1 MHDRMLSKNELKYI
15 QSLCQKK
22 QRQASGL
29 FIAEGPK
36 IVDEL
41 LNSYFTVNKVYA
53 TDEWDAGKLTDLSIL
68 TRVSADELAK
78 ISGLQTPQQVLAV
91 ARQYWPDAAPHLN
104 QKITLVLDGI
114 QDPGNLGT
122 IIRIADW
129 FGIQEIVCSLD
140 TVDCYNPKVVQ
151 ATMGSL
157 LRVKIW
163 YEALPA
169 FLAKQQMPILGA
181 LLSGQSVYATQ
192 VDDPSLLV
200 IGNEAKG
207 IREELLPLINQP
219 ISIPGKG
226 GAESLNAGVATGILV
241 SHLLH

>member
-1 MHDRMLSKNELKYI
+1 MLSKNELKYI

-41 LNSYFTVNKVYA
+41 LISHFTVNKVYA
-53 TDEWDAGKLTDLSIL
+53 TDEWDAGKLADPSIL
-68 TRVSADELAK
+68 TRVSAHELAK

-91 ARQYWPDAAPHLN
+91 ARQYWPDAAPLLN
-104 QKITLVLDGI
+104 RKITLVLDGI

-192 VDDPSLLV
+192 VDAPSLLV

>member
-1 MHDRMLSKNELKYI
+1 MLSKNELKYI

-41 LNSYFTVNKVYA
+41 LNSHFTVNKVYA
-53 TDEWDAGKLTDLSIL
+53 TDEWDAGKLADPSIL
-68 TRVSADELAK
+68 TRVSAHELAK

-91 ARQYWPDAAPHLN
+91 ARQYWPDAVPQLN

-192 VDDPSLLV
+192 VDAPSLLV

>member
-1 MHDRMLSKNELKYI
+1 MLSKNELKYI

-41 LNSYFTVNKVYA
+41 LISHFTVNKVYA
-53 TDEWDAGKLTDLSIL
+53 TDEWDAGKLADPSIL
-68 TRVSADELAK
+68 TRVSAHELAK

-91 ARQYWPDAAPHLN
+91 ARQYWPDAAPLLN

-192 VDDPSLLV
+192 VDAPSLLV

>member
-1 MHDRMLSKNELKYI
+1 MLSKNELKYI

-41 LNSYFTVNKVYA
+41 LISHFTVNKVYA
-53 TDEWDAGKLTDLSIL
+53 TDEWDAGKLADPSIL
-68 TRVSADELAK
+68 TRVSAHELAK

-91 ARQYWPDAAPHLN
+91 ARQYWPDAAPLLN
-104 QKITLVLDGI
+104 QKITLVLDGL

-192 VDDPSLLV
+192 VDATSLLV

>member
-1 MHDRMLSKNELKYI
+1 MLSKNELKYI

-22 QRQASGL
+22 QRQATGMFL
-29 FIAEGPK
+29 AEGPK

-41 LNSYFTVNKVYA
+41 LNSHFDVTNVYA
-53 TDEWDAGKLTDLSIL
+53 TDDWQSPKLRDASIL
-68 TRVSADELAK
+68 TRVSAFELEK
-78 ISGLQTPQQVLAV
+78 ISTLQTPQQVVAV
-91 ARQYWPDAAPHLN
+91 ARQYWPSAAPELD

-129 FGIQEIVCSLD
+129 FGITEIVCSLD

-151 ATMGSL
+151 ATMGSF
-157 LRVKIW
+157 LRVNIW
-163 YEALPA
+163 YEDLTA
-169 FLAKQQMPILGA
+169 FLAKQAMPVLGA
-181 LLSGQSVYATQ
+181 LLNGQSVYATKIDQ
-192 VDDPSLLV
+192 PSLLI
-200 IGNEAKG
+200 IGNESKG
-207 IREELLPLINQP
+207 IREHLLPYINQP
-219 ISIPGKG
+219 ISIPGNG

>member
-1 MHDRMLSKNELKYI
+1 MLSKNELKYI

-41 LNSYFTVNKVYA
+41 LNSHFTVNKVYA
-53 TDEWDAGKLTDLSIL
+53 TDEWDAAKLADPSIL
-68 TRVSADELAK
+68 TRVSAHELAK
-78 ISGLQTPQQVLAV
+78 ISGLQTPQQILAV
-91 ARQYWPDAAPHLN
+91 ARQYWPDAAPLLN

-169 FLAKQQMPILGA
+169 YLAKQQMPILGA

-192 VDDPSLLV
+192 VDAPSLLV